1 MQPAGSRS
9 NFDAIRFRSD
19 QYSTQSVGRPDSRL
33 CGIPTPP
40 HSEPTISLSGSDGR
54 ARKDPNDALLRVEV
68 PSSRKSV
75 SSQHLQPRHTRLT
88 SAESRSPS
96 VASSHTTTTN
106 TDGSATLA
114 ATSPQQPGS
123 GTFRTHLSRIHPT
136 MTNDSDA
143 MSSAR
148 LNGSNAPVLDDT
160 DDRTRSASRQS
171 STSPHAPRASSS
183 LSARADSVNSPGERR
198 PRRSDMHLR
207 DVTQIRSESRMAFD
221 RGDNDGPAGHDDEAD
236 QRHPFP
242 RTTPHKYSPRKST
255 SLSVASSRFD
265 DAEAHGLEQARSGSR
280 THTRRDGAASPST
293 PFSARSSRYA
303 DIGDTS
309 SGSVRRL
316 ARTSGRASAR
326 RSLDDRA
333 SPSLA
338 SSSRSPMPA
347 EFRLPD
353 KEIRR
358 AYRAAHQRQT
368 SEPDDSAGSE
378 EREELVSDAKSSRE
392 SQGGSV
398 PHSPLSTRRD
408 SLNEIREEGAA
419 PRTHAYTSPRRRRY
433 ASDAAA
439 EEASP
444 ADYEGR
450 LGTQRSRIS
459 VDSGSAQ
466 RYLHRASQHS
476 TPSSSARRTPHPSDM
491 GSPSEEARARKL
503 SSTSSNR
510 SQKSS
515 SSASEL
521 HRAASRV
528 GMRRQH
534 GPDLFSDDA
543 PSPATAAGG
552 ARAYSPSIKTEAS
565 SSLTTSSDRSR
576 ALYSQH
582 KRADDAAMDTLRH
595 QIENLAVG
603 RGGPVFAKRPPASAS
618 MRAHAQLAPARSSLD
633 LRSPPLGSVR
643 AQSVLGLHRSP
654 VDALRSLYLPQHP
667 STDPQPSRYDRS
679 WPSADPA
686 HSSDTAQRLHDL
698 VALRAATSQRLGV
711 PQRSATAMG
720 TAHENHFAGDRHAPQ
735 VEEPA
740 PIRNLAVRLAQYEAL
755 YNKAPVD
762 AEAGIAAGPHTTR
775 TVELLG
781 AIVRGTSTMWAELS
795 ALHPIATEQHLLGQ
809 PGDGATEAF
818 GQLDEGLAFVNKLVL
833 EQARA
838 IQDLLFLL
846 DRTEK
851 ERQAQFNQALV
862 EIGHSPR
869 PFSRIGAGVA
879 EAGSDAHL
887 LRRAKSS
894 MRPGSSLHTDSP
906 SLQAKSSRGT
916 GSAERGNTLT
926 ASQIRSMTSLGHSTN
941 HARST
946 SELSPSSAAAQ
957 RRVERLQLPKEGS
970 QDSPLASRRSTI
982 GRPFPASEAPQMAPG
997 ASAGATGTTRAPLAF
1012 TPRRPR
1018 LSNPSISNATASG
1031 QPASAASTAS
1041 ASSVEASSPEAL
1053 GNGVRLPSQ
1062 TESDGSTIGELGLN
1076 GVTDEF
1082 GRIASGDAL
1091 SPSQETVRLGS
1102 ELRTDRVH
1110 GARGSRIVDALAS
1123 QLDTLRPGDGV
1134 PQRRHTMMHTESA
1147 DPSTSLSKPQPPPR
1161 PPRHIKRPSEEQ
1173 LGSPARRSVL
1183 EDMGTP
1189 RQTPRYQTQ
1198 DAHDTSVV
1206 GSIGSIGR
1214 FASRRLSRAL
1224 GSADA

>member
-1 MQPAGSRS
+1 MQPAGTSS

-19 QYSTQSVGRPDSRL
+19 QYSTQSVGRPEPRL
-33 CGIPTPP
+33 CDIPTPP
-40 HSEPTISLSGSDGR
+40 HSETTGSLSGSDGR
-54 ARKDPNDALLRVEV
+54 ARKDSTNALLRVEV
-68 PSSRKSV
+68 PSSRRSV
-75 SSQHLQPRHTRLT
+75 SSQHLQPHHTRLP

-114 ATSPQQPGS
+114 ATSPQQPGGS
-123 GTFRTHLSRIHPT
+123 TFRSHETRFRPT
-136 MTNDSDA
+136 MTNDPDA

-148 LNGSNAPVLDDT
+148 LDVSNGPALDDT
-160 DDRTRSASRQS
+160 HDRIRSSSRQS
-171 STSPHAPRASSS
+171 STSPYVPRASSS
-183 LSARADSVNSPGERR
+183 LSARADPANSPGERR

-207 DVTQIRSESRMAFD
+207 DVTQIRSESRLAFD
-221 RGDNDGPAGHDDEAD
+221 RAGDNDGSADHDDEAD

-255 SLSVASSRFD
+255 SLAVASSRFD
-265 DAEAHGLEQARSGSR
+265 DGEARGTEQATSESR
-280 THTRRDGAASPST
+280 TYTRRDGASSPST

-303 DIGDTS
+303 DVGDTS

-358 AYRAAHQRQT
+358 AYRAAHQRQA

-378 EREELVSDAKSSRE
+378 EREELVSDAKSSRK
-392 SQGGSV
+392 SQGASV

-439 EEASP
+439 EEALS

-459 VDSGSAQ
+459 VDSASAQ

-476 TPSSSARRTPHPSDM
+476 TPSSSARRTPHSSDM

-543 PSPATAAGG
+543 PAPATAAGG
-552 ARAYSPSIKTEAS
+552 ARAYSPSVRTEAS

-582 KRADDAAMDTLRH
+582 KRTDDAAMDTLRH

-603 RGGPVFAKRPPASAS
+603 RGGPDFAKRPPASAS

-654 VDALRSLYLPQHP
+654 IDALRSPHLPQHP

-679 WPSADPA
+679 FPSADPA
-686 HSSDTAQRLHDL
+686 HSSNTAQRLHDL

-720 TAHENHFAGDRHAPQ
+720 TAHENHFGEDRHAQQ

-762 AEAGIAAGPHTTR
+762 AEAGTTAGPHTIR

-795 ALHPIATEQHLLGQ
+795 ALHPVATEQHLLGQ

-851 ERQAQFNQALV
+851 ERQAQFDQALV
-862 EIGHSPR
+862 EMGHSPR

-894 MRPGSSLHTDSP
+894 MRPGSSLHTESP
-906 SLQAKSSRGT
+906 SLHPKPSRGA

-957 RRVERLQLPKEGS
+957 RRVERLQLPNEGS
-970 QDSPLASRRSTI
+970 QDSPLASRRSVN
-982 GRPFPASEAPQMAPG
+982 GRPFPASEAPQMATG
-997 ASAGATGTTRAPLAF
+997 ASAGATGTARAPLAF

-1041 ASSVEASSPEAL
+1041 ASSVEASSPETL
-1053 GNGVRLPSQ
+1053 GNAVRLPSQ
-1062 TESDGSTIGELGLN
+1062 TESEGSTIGEPGLN

-1082 GRIASGDAL
+1082 GRIAGGDAL
-1091 SPSQETVRLGS
+1091 SPSQETVRLGQ
-1102 ELRTDRVH
+1102 LRADRVP

-1147 DPSTSLSKPQPPPR
+1147 ADPSTSPSKPQPPPR

-1189 RQTPRYQTQ
+1189 RQTPRIQQ
-1198 DAHDTSVV
+1198 DDTSVV
-1206 GSIGSIGR
+1206 GSIGR